1 METSP
6 VAKRSLA
13 SNSIGVA
20 HIVFFVVAAA
30 APMAAV
36 VGATPPAF
44 AFGNIGVPG
53 AFLLVGLL
61 YLIFSAGFTAMARN
75 VSSAGGFYTYISRG
89 LGRPLGVGGAFLAIA
104 TYFTVQ
110 IGIYA
115 SLGVFTHAA
124 LAPLSVELPW
134 WVWSLLVLLAVSW
147 CGQRHIVF
155 SGRLLG
161 FCMIAELLI
170 LSLFAAGVIFHGGGP
185 EGLTMAGLKPTDI
198 FSPGIG
204 VTLVFVVSAFIG
216 FEATV
221 IFGEEASNPDRAIP
235 RATIAAVTII
245 TLFYALVSWAVVQYY
260 GASNVASK
268 ANESLEA
275 FYFSAIAGTLGEW
288 SIVAM
293 NLLLLT
299 SFFACLLSFHNTLN
313 RYFFALGRDGLLWT
327 GLSRIHNTNASP
339 HIAGRVQAVLV
350 AAILI
355 GFTMA
360 NADPYAVVFS
370 WMVAFAGIGIL
381 AIQILVSISIIAYFG
396 RTPHDHSALR
406 VYVAPAVAGLALL
419 AAFIQVSRN
428 LPLLTGSESVIVT
441 MFPIFVLVIAAAGV
455 ATALRIR
462 RTNPALYDRLD
473 TTFAAATAEA

>member
-1 METSP
+1 MESSI
-6 VAKRSLA
+6 AEKRSLA

-53 AFLLVGLL
+53 AFLLVGIL
-61 YLIFSAGFTAMARN
+61 YLIFSAGFTAMARS

-89 LGRPLGVGGAFLAIA
+89 LGRPLGVAGAFLAIA
-104 TYFTVQ
+104 TYFTIQ

-115 SLGVFTHAA
+115 SLGVFAHAA
-124 LAPLSVELPW
+124 LAPLGVVVPW
-134 WVWSLLVLLAVSW
+134 WVWSLLVLLVVSW

-170 LSLFAAGVIFHGGGP
+170 LGLFAIGVVFHGGGP
-185 EGLTMAGLKPTDI
+185 EGLTMAGLKPSDI

-221 IFGEEASNPDRAIP
+221 IFGEEASNPDKAIP
-235 RATIAAVTII
+235 RATVSAVTII
-245 TLFYALVSWAVVQYY
+245 TLFYALVSWAVIQYY
-260 GASNVASK
+260 GASSVASK
-268 ANESLEA
+268 ASASMET
-275 FYFSAIAGTLGEW
+275 FYFSAIAGTLGDW

-293 NLLLLT
+293 NMLLLT

-313 RYFFALGRDGLLWT
+313 RYFFALGRDGLLWAGFARVHQT
-327 GLSRIHNTNASP
+327 HASP
-339 HIAGRVQAVLV
+339 HVAGRVQAILV

-355 GFTMA
+355 GFTLI

-381 AIQILVSISIIAYFG
+381 AIQVLVSVSIIAYFAKVPG
-396 RTPHDHSALR
+396 EHSALR
-406 VYVAPAVAGLALL
+406 VFVAPAVAGLALL
-419 AAFIQVSRN
+419 AAFVQVSRN

-441 MFPIFVLVIAAAGV
+441 LFPVFVLVIAAAGV
-455 ATALRIR
+455 VTALRIR

-473 TTFAAATAEA
+473 NTFAAATAEA